1 MSKLVANS
9 TTPATGAVSHRA
21 AGLFDFAAE
30 DAAARF
36 RRFPPTRY
44 QGSKRKTALA
54 ILAALD
60 RLEFSTVLDAFGGSA
75 AVTYAFK
82 CAGKAVTYND
92 HLAFNHQIGRALIEN
107 NSDRLSDEE
116 IDAVGKRHPDRE
128 YGSIVRDTFSG
139 IYFTDQENEWLDVAR
154 ANIAAIDDP
163 NCRAIAWFALCQSA
177 MAKRPYNLFH
187 RSNLYMRTAE
197 VTRSFGNKA
206 SWDRPFDAHFRK
218 FAMQANRAVIDGEIA
233 CRAMRSDALDIE
245 DSFNLVYID
254 PPYVSAR
261 GVGVDYRDFYHFLEG
276 LLEYDDW
283 PGMIDRS
290 SKHRR
295 LERIKDAWASADT
308 IGEMFHRLFDQFRD
322 TQLAV
327 SYRDDGI
334 PAVEEISD
342 MLRAAGKKVE
352 VIDIGRNQYALSTRR
367 RSREVL
373 LIAT

>member
-1 MSKLVANS
+1 MSKLIANS
-9 TTPATGAVSHRA
+9 TAHARDAASHPI
-21 AGLFDFAAE
+21 AGLFDYAAE
-30 DAAARF
+30 DTANRF

-60 RLEFSTVLDAFGGSA
+60 RLDFSTVLDAFGGSA
-75 AVTYAFK
+75 AVAYAFK

-92 HLAFNHQIGRALIEN
+92 HLAFNREIGRALIEN
-107 NSDRLSDEE
+107 SGHRLSDQE
-116 IDAVGKRHPDRE
+116 IDAVDKRHPHRR
-128 YGSIVRDTFSG
+128 YGSVAYDTFSG
-139 IYFTDQENEWLDVAR
+139 IYFTDDENQWLDVAR
-154 ANIAAIDDP
+154 ANIAAMDDP
-163 NCRAIAWFALCQSA
+163 HRRAIAWFALCQSA

-206 SWDRPFDAHFRK
+206 SWDRPFNAHFRK
-218 FAMQANRAVIDGEIA
+218 FAMQANRAVIDCGVA
-233 CRAMRSDALDIE
+233 CCATRSDALDIE
-245 DSFNLVYID
+245 ASFDLVYID

-276 LLEYDDW
+276 LLDYDDW
-283 PGMIDRS
+283 PGMIDHS

-295 LERIKDAWASADT
+295 LQRISDPWASADT
-308 IGEMFHRLFDQFRD
+308 IHGMFRRLFDRFRH

-334 PAVEEISD
+334 PSIDEIAG
-342 MLRAAGKKVE
+342 MLSAAGKTVQ
-352 VIDIGRNQYALSTRR
+352 VIDIGRSQYALSTRR